1 MLLHR
6 LRSSTHMHHYIR
18 YMQTGDR
25 LKHSSIQ
32 LSSRNIVDYR
42 DAVFFDATTC
52 HIRGVSSEVSVP
64 LILSVL
70 CNILIFLS
78 DKDKGK
84 YIKSLHLR
92 KITLIEIIK
101 GKRL

>member
-1 MLLHR
+1 
-6 LRSSTHMHHYIR
+6 MHHYIR

-52 HIRGVSSEVSVP
+52 HIRPECIDRQGH
-64 LILSVL
+64 IW
-70 CNILIFLS
+70 IMRIQYFQ
-78 DKDKGK
+78 GK
-84 YIKSLHLR
+84 SQTFHLLFR
-92 KITLIEIIK
+92 
-101 GKRL
+101 